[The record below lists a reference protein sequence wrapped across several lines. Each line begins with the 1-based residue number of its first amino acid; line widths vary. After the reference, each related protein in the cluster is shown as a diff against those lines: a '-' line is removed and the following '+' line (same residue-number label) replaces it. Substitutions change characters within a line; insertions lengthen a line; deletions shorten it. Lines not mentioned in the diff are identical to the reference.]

1 MKVCFVDRI
10 GAHAIWGVIA
20 PIAEKLLVNGHQVF
34 YVRMDDGG
42 DRGRSFIPEGVNI
55 SDIVVPP
62 NGGWRILSQQRKF
75 AADFSKVVAEIKP
88 DIVHTNFAVPSIAA
102 RWVAHRAKV
111 PVIVSTQ
118 HELYGSM
125 RLHYQLALRL
135 TERFCKAVTY
145 VSNTVAESFGR
156 SEEVSQGSQSTS
168 SIRHVVIANGVDV
181 SRIQDVV
188 KDVNYRVPG
197 RIVCAGR
204 MVPVK
209 GHEMLIRAFAEARK
223 QHSHLHLHL
232 IGTGPL
238 EDELGKLVNQLG
250 LTERVHFL
258 GWFSH
263 DEVLREMAEAEL
275 VVSAS
280 HQEGFGLVVAEAL
293 ACKAPILL
301 SDIPVFCEVMT
312 GYEQFGRFF
321 RAGDVDSLTS
331 ELVSF
336 FSTKIVPFDAAS
348 KQKLH
353 TLSSDAMADQY
364 LALYKELEN
373 NFLYKSDGAYGV

>member
-20 PIAEKLLVNGHQVF
+20 PIAEKLLANGHQVF

-42 DRGRSFIPEGVNI
+42 DRGRSFIPEGVDI
-55 SDIVVPP
+55 SDIVVPL
-62 NGGWRILSQQRKF
+62 NGGLRILSQQRKF
-75 AADFSKVVAEIKP
+75 ASDFSKVVAEIKP

-125 RLHYQLALRL
+125 RLHYQLGLRL

-156 SEEVSQGSQSTS
+156 SAEVSRDSQTRSNV
-168 SIRHVVIANGVDV
+168 RHVVIANGVNV

-209 GHEMLIRAFAEARK
+209 GHEVLIRAFAEARK

-238 EDELGKLVNQLG
+238 EDEFKELVDQLG
-250 LTERVHFL
+250 LTEYVHFL
-258 GWFSH
+258 GWRSH

-280 HQEGFGLVVAEAL
+280 HQEGFGLVIAEAL
-293 ACKAPILL
+293 VCKTPILL
-301 SDIPVFCEVMT
+301 SDIPVFSEVMR

-321 RAGDVDSLTS
+321 QTGDVDSLTS

-336 FSTKIVPFDAAS
+336 FSKEKVPIETAS
-348 KQKLH
+348 KQELH
-353 TLSSDAMADQY
+353 SLSSDAMAEQY
-364 LALYKELEN
+364 LALYKELEKH
-373 NFLYKSDGAYGV
+373 FSYKSEGA

>member
-10 GAHAIWGVIA
+10 GAHSIWGVIA
-20 PIAEKLLVNGHQVF
+20 PIAQSLLLDNRQVIYVRLDDDGDVGEFFIPKGVQVEDIKVPPKGAFSVITQQWYFAKEFSKLL
-34 YVRMDDGG
+34 
-42 DRGRSFIPEGVNI
+42 
-55 SDIVVPP
+55 
-62 NGGWRILSQQRKF
+62 
-75 AADFSKVVAEIKP
+75 ADLKP
-88 DIVHTNFAVPSIAA
+88 DIVHTNFAVPSISA
-102 RWVAHRAKV
+102 RWVAHRAGV

-125 RLHYQLALRL
+125 RLHYQLGLRL
-135 TERFCKAVTY
+135 TERFCNAVTY

-156 SEEVSQGSQSTS
+156 SAEVSRDSQTRSNV
-168 SIRHVVIANGVDV
+168 RHVVIANGVNV

-209 GHEMLIRAFAEARK
+209 GHEVLIRAFAEARK

-238 EDELGKLVNQLG
+238 EDEFRELVDQLG

-258 GWFSH
+258 GWRSH
-263 DEVLREMAEAEL
+263 DEVLREMAVAEL
-275 VVSAS
+275 VISAS

-301 SDIPVFCEVMT
+301 SDIPVFREVMR

-336 FSTKIVPFDAAS
+336 FSTEIVPFETAS
-348 KQKLH
+348 KQELH
-353 TLSSDAMADQY
+353 TLSSVAMADQY

-373 NFLYKSDGAYGV
+373 KFSYERIGA